1 MSSSA
6 SSTSSCGAAAAA
18 GERRHDTNSARSAAT
33 ARAAPAATP
42 TGRPAASTATPPAL
56 NFAMTP
62 PMAVPPQCA
71 GPVMVWKMASFVSV
85 AEASWWWQK
94 PVYGSNVNTLQRLSF
109 WQDCW
114 HMPPD
119 DTMVGTL
126 MSMSKGT

>member
-33 ARAAPAATP
+33 ARATP